1 MAKTNSFDEMVKSI
15 LALILL
21 FVLYT
26 WSTRVLHLNVFLL
39 DAELFNFF
47 ILYLPS
53 LIFFSSLF
61 FRTERRLQRSRTINS
76 ILSYTSIRICYWM
89 VRIFVPLRFC
99 CFLLTFKPCKAKLK
113 KTLCY
118 NYIQRYSV
126 TNSIMVEVKINWK
139 DLQGGM

>member
-61 FRTERRLQRSRTINS
+61 LEPKDVFKEVERLIVYSLTPVFAFVIGWYGYSFHYGFVVSYLLSNLVKPNLKKRYVIIIFNGIALLILLWWRSR
-76 ILSYTSIRICYWM
+76 
-89 VRIFVPLRFC
+89 
-99 CFLLTFKPCKAKLK
+99 
-113 KTLCY
+113 
-118 NYIQRYSV
+118 
-126 TNSIMVEVKINWK
+126 
-139 DLQGGM
+139 